1 MTKDDSLLPLIKMWN
16 NLKKKFVKNKKKITS
31 DNINDILITKSANNI
46 YDIKNVNNN
55 IFKKNNS
62 FNIKIT

>member
-1 MTKDDSLLPLIKMWN
+1 MTKDDSMLPLIKLWN

-46 YDIKNVNNN
+46 YDIKNVNN
-55 IFKKNNS
+55 IFKKNYS
-62 FNIKIT
+62 FSIKTT

>member
-46 YDIKNVNNN
+46 YDIKNVNN

-62 FNIKIT
+62 FYIKIT

>member
-1 MTKDDSLLPLIKMWN
+1 MTKDDSMLPLIKLWN

-46 YDIKNVNNN
+46 YDIKNVNN

-62 FNIKIT
+62 FSIKTT

>member
-1 MTKDDSLLPLIKMWN
+1 MTKDDSLFPLIKLWN

-46 YDIKNVNNN
+46 YDIKNVNN

-62 FNIKIT
+62 FSIKTT

>member
-16 NLKKKFVKNKKKITS
+16 NLKKKFAKNKKKITS

-46 YDIKNVNNN
+46 YDIKNVNN

>member
-1 MTKDDSLLPLIKMWN
+1 MTKDDSMLPLIKLWN

-46 YDIKNVNNN
+46 YDIKNVNN
-55 IFKKNNS
+55 IFKKNYS
-62 FNIKIT
+62 FSFKTT